1 MKKHLTDLLEEEDD
15 RPDVTPLIDVV
26 FMLLLFFIVTTTF
39 AEDSFFPITLPTAE
53 NSTVR
58 TAGEAATIEISAEG
72 ELALDKEFIASEEL
86 LYAALSAKKDA
97 AAFKTVVIK
106 ADENAPSL
114 HLVNVLDMLR
124 GLEITE
130 LAVSA
135 QAQK

>member
-15 RPDVTPLIDVV
+15 RPDITPMIDVV

-39 AEDSFFPITLPTAE
+39 ADDTFFPISLPTAE

-58 TAGEAATIEISAEG
+58 TEGEAAVIEISAGG

-86 LYAALSAKKDA
+86 LYAALEKKKA
-97 AAFKTVVIK
+97 ANLFKTVVIK

-124 GLEITE
+124 GLGISEF
-130 LAVSA
+130 AVSA
-135 QAQK
+135 QSPK